1 MPDTVSPCAK
11 FLLAAATGVLSGFG
25 IGGGTLLVIAL
36 VFLFGVEQR
45 AAQGANLWY
54 FFPTAA
60 ASLAVHAKK
69 NRIAWRVFLPA
80 AAAGV
85 LAALLSSRAAGA
97 LEGTLLRRLFGLLL
111 AYTGVRELF
120 AGKK

>member
-69 NRIAWRVFLPA
+69 NRIAWRVCLPA
-80 AAAGV
+80 RRAR
-85 LAALLSSRAAGA
+85 SRERFCGGFSGCFWPIRACASC
-97 LEGTLLRRLFGLLL
+97 LRGKNEHLF
-111 AYTGVRELF
+111 
-120 AGKK
+120 